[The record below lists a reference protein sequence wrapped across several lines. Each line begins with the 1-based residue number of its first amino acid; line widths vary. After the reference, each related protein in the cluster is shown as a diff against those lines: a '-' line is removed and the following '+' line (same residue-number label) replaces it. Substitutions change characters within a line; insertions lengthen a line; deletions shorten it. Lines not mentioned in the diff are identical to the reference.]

1 MFAQF
6 KAGATIM
13 QHAWPGS
20 GILSLSEDFDSS
32 ANSVGDNVEGHSIP
46 EGIWQRTWGRWLPL
60 GPKYYIGLIVF
71 TMTVVGY
78 TLIGGFL
85 ASVWTDLFQSVMMVF
100 GVMLLVFLAVPMAGG
115 LEAASRAA
123 IAATSSEIS
132 FGPGYSPAGR
142 EVLTPGRAFS
152 MFFVW
157 IFAGFTSLAS
167 LVRVMAAQNTEVIR
181 KSIVLLRF
189 YNCLIYI
196 PLIMICIAAR
206 SLLPELAAKSDELIP
221 RLSWLVTRDFPWG
234 TGPFVSGLIL
244 AAPFGAIMAS
254 VSCFVLV
261 IASGLVQDV
270 YLRYLHPAATEKQI
284 RRVTT
289 NAMIAVGVIAVIAV
303 LNPPVYLQALVV
315 LSGSAGAASFMAPI
329 LMACYWRR
337 ANAYGA
343 LAEML
348 TGFVV
353 YFEIYGCGW
362 AQNWATLHST
372 TTISQQ
378 IPGLLG
384 PDPKIGS
391 AGFFRPDYLLGLDP
405 IIWGMLASSAASI
418 TGSLRTSPLPLD
430 VVRRFFERPA
440 APLYCEGSHPLV
452 INDEGL

>member
-1 MFAQF
+1 
-6 KAGATIM
+6 
-13 QHAWPGS
+13 
-20 GILSLSEDFDSS
+20 
-32 ANSVGDNVEGHSIP
+32 
-46 EGIWQRTWGRWLPL
+46 
-60 GPKYYIGLIVF
+60 
-71 TMTVVGY
+71 MTVVGY
-78 TLIGGFL
+78 TRIGGFL

-142 EVLTPGRAFS
+142 EFLTPGRAFS

-181 KSIVLLRF
+181 KSIVLLSF
-189 YNCLIYI
+189 YSCLIDI
-196 PLIMICIAAR
+196 PLNMICIAAR
-206 SLLPELAAKSDELIP
+206 SLLPELGAKSDELIP

-244 AAPFGAIMAS
+244 AAPCGAIMAS

-343 LAEML
+343 LAGML

-353 YFEIYGCGW
+353 YFGIYGCGW

-378 IPGLLG
+378 IRGLLG

-430 VVRRFFERPA
+430 VVR
-440 APLYCEGSHPLV
+440 
-452 INDEGL
+452 

>member
-1 MFAQF
+1 
-6 KAGATIM
+6 
-13 QHAWPGS
+13 
-20 GILSLSEDFDSS
+20 
-32 ANSVGDNVEGHSIP
+32 
-46 EGIWQRTWGRWLPL
+46 
-60 GPKYYIGLIVF
+60 
-71 TMTVVGY
+71 
-78 TLIGGFL
+78 
-85 ASVWTDLFQSVMMVF
+85 
-100 GVMLLVFLAVPMAGG
+100 
-115 LEAASRAA
+115 
-123 IAATSSEIS
+123 
-132 FGPGYSPAGR
+132 
-142 EVLTPGRAFS
+142 
-152 MFFVW
+152 
-157 IFAGFTSLAS
+157 
-167 LVRVMAAQNTEVIR
+167 
-181 KSIVLLRF
+181 
-189 YNCLIYI
+189 
-196 PLIMICIAAR
+196 
-206 SLLPELAAKSDELIP
+206 
-221 RLSWLVTRDFPWG
+221 VTRDFPWG

-244 AAPFGAIMAS
+244 AAPCGAIMAS

-343 LAEML
+343 LAGML

-353 YFEIYGCGW
+353 YFGIYGCGW

-378 IPGLLG
+378 IRGLLG

-405 IIWGMLASSAASI
+405 IIWVMLASSAASI
-418 TGSLRTSPLPLD
+418 TGSLRTSPLPPD

-440 APLYCEGSHPLV
+440 APLYCAGSHPLV
-452 INDEGL
+452 INDQGL

>member
-1 MFAQF
+1 
-6 KAGATIM
+6 M

-46 EGIWQRTWGRWLPL
+46 EGIWQRTWGRWLPR

-78 TLIGGFL
+78 TRIGGFL

-189 YNCLIYI
+189 YNCLIDI

-206 SLLPELAAKSDELIP
+206 SLLPELGAKSDELIP

-244 AAPFGAIMAS
+244 AAPCGAIMAS

-343 LAEML
+343 LAGML

-353 YFEIYGCGW
+353 YFGIYGCGC

-405 IIWGMLASSAASI
+405 IIWVMLASSAASI
-418 TGSLRTSPLPLD
+418 TGSLRTSPLPPD

-440 APLYCEGSHPLV
+440 APLYCAGSHPLV
-452 INDEGL
+452 INDQGL